1 MEGAICCWLDVSDED
16 VVVGLF
22 VRVDFVIAVVGLLK
36 KVVLHLSNIITIQK
50 DQSTLEILENIYDG
64 SYKMFLGAMVSY

>member
-64 SYKMFLGAMVSY
+64 SYKMFSGAMVSY